1 VDIFAATIDQQL
13 QELNAR
19 FSEQFLTLSAVLDPK
34 NDSFNISKVYL
45 LAEKLYPV
53 DFSDQERTQLK
64 CQLPHFQIDIC
75 NHLYLKSLTS
85 LADLSS
91 GLVKT
96 GKTKIYPMVDRLMR
110 LVITVPVFTA
120 TAERA
125 FLAVKLIK
133 TGLRNKMGGW
143 FSLRLHGGMH

>member
-19 FSEQFLTLSAVLDPK
+19 FSEQSIEFLTLSAVLDPK

-133 TGLRNKMGGW
+133 TGLRNKMGDG
-143 FSLRLHGGMH
+143 FL